1 MLNKVLS
8 SVLTIAIIVGF
19 AGMGNAIINNGH
31 GSSEISDAYKKTEL
45 LEKPE
50 QLPAKIDI
58 PEKSGVYESNST
70 GGQSTSQRDSTKEA
84 NTEVKMISMNITVG
98 SKIFNATLE
107 DNDTTRAFIKKL
119 PLTLNM
125 DELNG
130 NEKYNYLEGNLRA
143 NTASSPGTIKEGEIM
158 LYGSNCLV
166 LFYKSFNTSYSYV
179 KLGHINN
186 TTGFVEALGSGS
198 VGVTFSV
205 SK

>member
-1 MLNKVLS
+1 MNKVLS
-8 SVLTIAIIVGF
+8 SVLTIVIIVCF

-31 GSSEISDAYKKTEL
+31 GASDISDASKKTEL
-45 LEKPE
+45 TEKPE
-50 QLPAKIDI
+50 LPGKTDI

-70 GGQSTSQRDSTKEA
+70 GEQSTSERDSTKEA
-84 NTEVKMISMNITVG
+84 NTEVKMISMNIIVG

-107 DNDTTRAFIKKL
+107 DNDTARAFIKKL

-130 NEKYNYLEGNLRA
+130 NEKYNYLEHNMRA
-143 NTASSPGTIKEGEIM
+143 NTSSSPGTIKEGDIM
-158 LYGSNCLV
+158 LYGSNCVV
-166 LFYKSFNTSYSYV
+166 LFYKTFNTSYSYV

-186 TTGFVEALGSGS
+186 TTGLAEALGSSS